1 MFFPRSL
8 PGSSSHVRHAAAAA
22 VLAVAVACGSVACG
36 GKSPQDLPYSEQI
49 SADRNAK
56 NTQFASAA
64 DSPVPADKRGQF
76 LPLGYYAPDEGYRV
90 PAMLAPFEGEEAIE
104 MPTSTGKRREMRRAG
119 QLKFSVKGQT
129 LTLTAFVEA
138 ADRQMARL
146 FVPFA
151 DQTNG
156 PETYQAGRYLDLTRT
171 TTGLYDLDFNRAYHP
186 YCYFNDEYDCPFP
199 PAENRLGIPIR
210 AGERMKDARAAAGS

>member
-1 MFFPRSL
+1 MSL
-8 PGSSSHVRHAAAAA
+8 MKAGAGA
-22 VLAVAVACGSVACG
+22 VLAVAVICGSLACG
-36 GKSPQDLPYSEQI
+36 GKSPQDLPYPQQVG
-49 SADRNAK
+49 ADRGAK
-56 NTQFASAA
+56 DAQFASAA
-64 DSPVPADKRGQF
+64 DSPVPAGKRGQF
-76 LPLGYYAPDEGYRV
+76 LPLAYYAPDEGYRV
-90 PAMLAPFEGEEAIE
+90 PAMLAPYEGEEAME

-119 QLKFSVKGQT
+119 QLRFSVKGQT

-138 ADRQMARL
+138 ADRQNVRL

-156 PETYQAGRYLDLTRT
+156 AETYQAGRYLDLTRT
-171 TTGLYDLDFNRAYHP
+171 ATGLYDLDFNRAYHP

-210 AGERMKDARAAAGS
+210 AGERLKDARAGS

>member
-1 MFFPRSL
+1 MSL
-8 PGSSSHVRHAAAAA
+8 FKTGTGAI
-22 VLAVAVACGSVACG
+22 LAVAVVVVVVAVTCGSIACG
-36 GKSPQDLPYSEQI
+36 GKSPQDLPYSQQI
-49 SADRNAK
+49 AADRGAK
-56 NTQFASAA
+56 DSQFAEAS
-64 DSPVPADKRGQF
+64 DSPVKADKRGQF
-76 LPLGYYAPDEGYRV
+76 LPLAYYAPDEMYRV

-138 ADRQMARL
+138 TDRQMARL

-156 PETYQAGRYLDLTRT
+156 TETYPAGRYLDLTRT
-171 TTGLYDLDFNRAYHP
+171 ATGLYDLDFNRAYHP

-210 AGERMKDARAAAGS
+210 AGERMKVARAGS

>member
-1 MFFPRSL
+1 MSWFKLAGAGAP
-8 PGSSSHVRHAAAAA
+8 A
-22 VLAVAVACGSVACG
+22 VLMLAVTCGSIACG
-36 GKSPQDLPYSEQI
+36 GGSPQDLPYSQQI
-49 SADRNAK
+49 AADRGAK
-56 NTQFASAA
+56 DAQFAEAS
-64 DSPVPADKRGQF
+64 DSPVPAAKRGQL
-76 LPLGYYAPDEGYRV
+76 LPLAYYAPDEGYRV
-90 PAMLAPFEGEEAIE
+90 PAMLAPFQGEEAIE

-138 ADRQMARL
+138 TDRQMSRL

-156 PETYQAGRYLDLTRT
+156 GETYTAGRYLDLTRT

-199 PAENRLGIPIR
+199 PAENRLGVPIR
-210 AGERMKDARAAAGS
+210 AGERMKNTSVGS

>member
-1 MFFPRSL
+1 MRPWTKGGYPLQFMLMSL
-8 PGSSSHVRHAAAAA
+8 WKQAGAGA
-22 VLAVAVACGSVACG
+22 VLAVAVTCGSSRRAAANRRRICRI
-36 GKSPQDLPYSEQI
+36 PQQI
-49 SADRNAK
+49 AADRGAK
-56 NTQFASAA
+56 DAQFASAS
-64 DSPVPADKRGQF
+64 DSPVRPEKRGQF
-76 LPLGYYAPDEGYRV
+76 LPLAYYAPDEGYRV

-138 ADRQMARL
+138 TDRQMARL

-156 PETYQAGRYLDLTRT
+156 SRDVSRGALSRSHAHRD
-171 TTGLYDLDFNRAYHP
+171 RALRSR
-186 YCYFNDEYDCPFP
+186 FQS
-199 PAENRLGIPIR
+199 RLPSVLLLQR
-210 AGERMKDARAAAGS
+210 RV

>member
-1 MFFPRSL
+1 MYSWKQ
-8 PGSSSHVRHAAAAA
+8 AAGGLL
-22 VLAVAVACGSVACG
+22 VLAITCGSFACG
-36 GKSPQDLPYSEQI
+36 GKSPQDQPYSEQI
-49 SADRNAK
+49 SADRGAK
-56 NTQFASAA
+56 NAQFASAS
-64 DSPVPADKRGQF
+64 DSPVKADKRGQF
-76 LPLGYYAPDEGYRV
+76 LPLAYYAPDEGYRV

-119 QLKFSVKGQT
+119 QLRFSVKGQT

-138 ADRQMARL
+138 TDRQMARL
-146 FVPFA
+146 FVPFS

-156 PETYQAGRYLDLTRT
+156 AETYTAGRYLDLTRT
-171 TTGLYDLDFNRAYHP
+171 ATGLYDLDFNRAYHP

-210 AGERMKDARAAAGS
+210 AGERMKDARAGS

>member
-1 MFFPRSL
+1 MSWFRYSGAGAL
-8 PGSSSHVRHAAAAA
+8 LA
-22 VLAVAVACGSVACG
+22 LAVTCGSLACG
-36 GKSPQDLPYSEQI
+36 GSSPQDLPYTQQI
-49 SADRNAK
+49 AADRGAK
-56 NTQFASAA
+56 DAQFASAT
-64 DSPVPADKRGQF
+64 DSPVRPEKRGQF
-76 LPLGYYAPDEGYRV
+76 LPLGYFAPDEGYRV

-129 LTLTAFVEA
+129 LSLTAFVEA
-138 ADRQMARL
+138 TDRQMARL

-156 PETYQAGRYLDLTRT
+156 AETYAAGRYLDLTRT
-171 TTGLYDLDFNRAYHP
+171 ATGLYDLDFNRAYHP

-199 PAENRLGIPIR
+199 PAENRLGVPIR
-210 AGERMKDARAAAGS
+210 AGERMKDARAGS

>member
-1 MFFPRSL
+1 
-8 PGSSSHVRHAAAAA
+8 
-22 VLAVAVACGSVACG
+22 VAVTFGSLACIGSLGCG
-36 GKSPQDLPYSEQI
+36 GGSPQDLPYPQQI
-49 SADRNAK
+49 AADRGAK
-56 NTQFASAA
+56 DAQFASAS
-64 DSPVPADKRGQF
+64 DSPVRPETRGKF
-76 LPLGYYAPDEGYRV
+76 LPLAYYAPDEGYRV
-90 PAMLAPFEGEEAIE
+90 PAMLAPFEGEEAME

-138 ADRQMARL
+138 TDRQNARL

-156 PETYQAGRYLDLTRT
+156 TDTYPAGRYLDLTRT
-171 TTGLYDLDFNRAYHP
+171 ATGLYDLDFNRAYHP

-199 PAENRLGIPIR
+199 PAENRLGVPIR
-210 AGERMKDARAAAGS
+210 AGERMKDARAGS